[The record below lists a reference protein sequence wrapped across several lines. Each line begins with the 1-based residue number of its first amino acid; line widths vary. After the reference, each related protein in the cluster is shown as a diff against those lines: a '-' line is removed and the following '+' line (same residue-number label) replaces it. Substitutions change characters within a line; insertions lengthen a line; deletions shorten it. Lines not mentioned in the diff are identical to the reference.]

1 MHLSR
6 RITSLSCEDPF
17 EMAATRS
24 RLSHW
29 NNTLVLE
36 SLGPHT
42 AQLRAIGTSSFAM
55 VDALC
60 HSLGHSHW
68 SQFPSKKAPQPQL
81 PEASV

>member
-6 RITSLSCEDPF
+6 RITSLSFEDPF
-17 EMAATRS
+17 EMAATRP

-36 SLGPHT
+36 SLRPHT
-42 AQLRAIGTSSFAM
+42 AQLKVISTSSFAM
-55 VDALC
+55 IDALC

-68 SQFPSKKAPQPQL
+68 S
-81 PEASV
+81 